1 MGLCRRFG
9 TKTLN
14 ASGVIAVIDDDASV
28 RLALQSL
35 LRSFGYDVR
44 LFPSASAFLDAP
56 ERHEPDCII
65 SDVQMPEMSGP
76 DLQDRL
82 AADGDT
88 VPMIFITAFPEKAV
102 EARVIERGAVAIL
115 SKPFDGNEIAAH
127 LERAIADARP

>member
-1 MGLCRRFG
+1 V
-9 TKTLN
+9 N
-14 ASGVIAVIDDDASV
+14 ASSVIAVIDDDASV

-35 LRSFGYDVR
+35 LRSFGYEVMI
-44 LFPSASAFLDAP
+44 FPSAMAFLGAP

-65 SDVQMPEMSGP
+65 SDVQMPQMSGP

-82 AADGDT
+82 VADGDT

-102 EARVIERGAVAIL
+102 EARVIERGAVAVL

-127 LERAIADARP
+127 VERALGSAPH

>member
-1 MGLCRRFG
+1 V
-9 TKTLN
+9 N
-14 ASGVIAVIDDDASV
+14 ASSVIAVIDDDASV

-35 LRSFGYDVR
+35 LRSFGYEVM
-44 LFPSASAFLDAP
+44 LFPSAMAFLDAP

-65 SDVQMPEMSGP
+65 SDVQMPQMSGP
-76 DLQDRL
+76 DLQDQL
-82 AADGDT
+82 VADGDG

-127 LERAIADARP
+127 VERALGSASH

>member
-1 MGLCRRFG
+1 V
-9 TKTLN
+9 N
-14 ASGVIAVIDDDASV
+14 ASSVIAVIDDDASV

-35 LRSFGYDVR
+35 LRSFGYEVM
-44 LFPSASAFLDAP
+44 LFPSAMAFLDAP

-65 SDVQMPEMSGP
+65 SDVQMPQMSGP
-76 DLQDRL
+76 DLQDQL
-82 AADGDT
+82 VADGDG

-127 LERAIADARP
+127 VERALGSAPH

>member
-1 MGLCRRFG
+1 M
-9 TKTLN
+9 N
-14 ASGVIAVIDDDASV
+14 ASSVIAVIDDDASV

-35 LRSFGYDVR
+35 LRSFGYKVM
-44 LFPSASAFLDAP
+44 LFPSAMAFLDAP

-65 SDVQMPEMSGP
+65 SDVQMPQMSGP
-76 DLQDRL
+76 DLQDQL
-82 AADGDT
+82 VADGDG

-127 LERAIADARP
+127 VERALGSAPH

>member
-1 MGLCRRFG
+1 M
-9 TKTLN
+9 N
-14 ASGVIAVIDDDASV
+14 ASSVIAVIDDDASV

-35 LRSFGYDVR
+35 LRSFGYEVM
-44 LFPSASAFLDAP
+44 LFPSAMAFLHAP

-65 SDVQMPEMSGP
+65 SDVQMPQMSGP
-76 DLQDRL
+76 DLQDQL
-82 AADGDT
+82 VADGDT

-127 LERAIADARP
+127 VERALGSAPH

>member
-1 MGLCRRFG
+1 M
-9 TKTLN
+9 N
-14 ASGVIAVIDDDASV
+14 ASSVIAVIDDDASV

-35 LRSFGYDVR
+35 LRSFGYEVM
-44 LFPSASAFLDAP
+44 LFPSAMAFLDAP

-65 SDVQMPEMSGP
+65 SDVQMPQMSGP
-76 DLQDRL
+76 DLQDQL
-82 AADGDT
+82 ASDGDR

-127 LERAIADARP
+127 VERALGSAPH